1 MKLIEKLYLSKQ
13 GEIIAYKITLETRKT
28 FKVFY
33 ISDREFKNM
42 TFNKCLDYAFDIPT
56 LIKTA
61 YEAGKNGEN
70 FDEVFEEIKEQIRL

>member
-1 MKLIEKLYLSKQ
+1 
-13 GEIIAYKITLETRKT
+13 
-28 FKVFY
+28 
-33 ISDREFKNM
+33 M

-70 FDEVFEEIKEQIRL
+70 FDEVFEEIKEQILL

>member
-1 MKLIEKLYLSKQ
+1 MKLIEKVYLDKQ
-13 GEIIAYKITLETRKT
+13 GATVTYQIKLETRET

-33 ISDREFKNM
+33 IIDREFENM
-42 TFNKCLDYAFDIPT
+42 TFLKCLDYAFEIPT

-70 FDEVFEEIKEQIRL
+70 FDEVYEEIKE

>member
-1 MKLIEKLYLSKQ
+1 MKLIEKLYLDKQ
-13 GEIIAYKITLETRKT
+13 GATVAYQITLETRET

-33 ISDREFKNM
+33 ISDRESGNRN
-42 TFNKCLDYAFDIPT
+42 FNKCLDYAFDIPT

-70 FDEVFEEIKEQIRL
+70 FDEVFEEIKE